1 MSDVDGSEDYISLGK
16 FHLSGIRKA
25 AVGEANIDVTFAIDR
40 NGILHVSA
48 MDIDTGIQNEI
59 EINGV
64 GYLSKQQQLFRR
76 GKNLKVI

>member
-1 MSDVDGSEDYISLGK
+1 M
-16 FHLSGIRKA
+16 
-25 AVGEANIDVTFAIDR
+25 DVTFAIDR